1 MRRPPPHR
9 TSTHRDP
16 VVLLGTALVLAL
28 VAMLPLALALMTADG
43 SGDDAGVG
51 SGAGE
56 VTAAALSSLHRDL
69 NSKRASSDALPDPT
83 ERVVPPFLAAC
94 PPPSAGRN
102 APGLCSHGPSL
113 EPTSFEPPPV
123 GPGPHGNPLLL

>member
-1 MRRPPPHR
+1 MRKPPPHR
-9 TSTHRDP
+9 PPAHRDP
-16 VVLLGTALVLAL
+16 IVLLGTALVLAL
-28 VAMLPLALALMTADG
+28 VAVLPLALALMTADG

-69 NSKRASSDALPDPT
+69 NSKRVSSDALPDHT
-83 ERVVPPFLAAC
+83 ERVVPTFLAAC
-94 PPPSAGRN
+94 LPPPAGED
-102 APGLCSHGPSL
+102 APGLFSHGPSR
-113 EPTSFEPPPV
+113 EPPSFEPPPA